1 MMKHADI
8 WRAVDQLAN
17 RYGMSAS
24 GLARRSG
31 LDPTTFNKSKR
42 VTREGKQRW
51 PSTESVAKIL
61 DATGASLAELVSL
74 VGDGDA
80 AALSHRLPLLNYAQ
94 AGQTGRFN
102 ERGLPMG
109 KDWDEVLFPQIAD
122 RDAFAL
128 EIMGSD
134 LEPVYRDGD
143 LIVVSPAAN
152 LRRGDRV
159 LVKTRNGALMARLLV
174 RQSALKVELGSIN
187 SKSDGEVLDAQAIS
201 WMSRIV
207 WASQ

>member
-8 WRAVDQLAN
+8 WRAVDQLAT

-51 PSTESVAKIL
+51 PSTESVAKVL

-80 AALSHRLPLLNYAQ
+80 AALSHRLPLLDYTQ
-94 AGQTGRFN
+94 AGQMGRFN
-102 ERGLPMG
+102 ERGVPMG
-109 KDWDEVLFPQIAD
+109 KGWDEVLFPQIAD
-122 RDAFAL
+122 RDAYAL
-128 EIMGSD
+128 EVMGTE

-152 LRRGDRV
+152 VRRGDRV
-159 LVKTRNGALMARLLV
+159 LVKTRDGTLMARQLM
-174 RQSALKVELGSIN
+174 RQSALKVEFGSIN
-187 SKSDGEVLDAQAIS
+187 SQSGDEVLDAQAIT

>member
-8 WRAVDQLAN
+8 WRAVDQLAT

-51 PSTESVAKIL
+51 PSTESVANVL

-74 VGDGDA
+74 VGEGDA
-80 AALSHRLPLLNYAQ
+80 TALAHRLPLLSYAQ
-94 AGQTGRFN
+94 AGQTGRFDEN
-102 ERGLPMG
+102 GVPLRTG
-109 KDWDEVLFPQIAD
+109 WDEVLFPQMSD
-122 RDAFAL
+122 KDAFAL
-128 EIMGSD
+128 EITGSD

-143 LIVVSPAAN
+143 LIIVSPAAN
-152 LRRGDRV
+152 VRRGDRV
-159 LVKTRNGALMARLLV
+159 LVKTKTGGLLARTLI
-174 RQSALKVELGSIN
+174 RQSALKVELGPIN
-187 SKSDGEVLDAQAIS
+187 PGGSDEVLDAQGIV
-201 WMSRIV
+201 WTSRIV